1 MKLITLLIA
10 TSFLVI
16 TLLMSV
22 GLAKTSF
29 SQGNQTNQS
38 AGGGQQN
45 QSAGGGQQNQSA
57 GGGQQNQSA
66 GGGQQNQSAG
76 GGQQN
81 QSGIGTASQMENLTA
96 GNTGLLQ
103 NASDIGSQNA
113 SMTGGMGQEQ
123 EATETTNSGSMQQQ
137 GNQTG
142 EAGQAT
148 LNKTGEAVQTGV
160 NQTGEA
166 LTNASKS
173 NVAQN
178 ISQGAQEIGQTTAK
192 EGGDIL
198 GSISEGLKG
207 LFGGGGQS
215 K

>member
-1 MKLITLLIA
+1 MKSISLSIA
-10 TSFLVI
+10 TSFLVM
-16 TLLMSV
+16 TLMMSV
-22 GLAKTSF
+22 VLFVNTSF
-29 SQGNQTNQS
+29 AQGNQTNQS

-45 QSAGGGQQNQSA
+45 QSAGGGQQNQS
-57 GGGQQNQSA
+57 
-66 GGGQQNQSAG
+66 
-76 GGQQN
+76 
-81 QSGIGTASQMENLTA
+81 GTASQMENLTA

-103 NASDIGSQNA
+103 NATDIGSQNA

-123 EATETTNSGSMQQQ
+123 EATETTSPGSTQQQ

-142 EAGQAT
+142 EAVQTGVNQTGEAVQT
-148 LNKTGEAVQTGV
+148 GVNQTGEAVQTGV

-198 GSISEGLKG
+198 GSISEGLQG
-207 LFGGGGQS
+207 LFGGGGQ
-215 K
+215 

>member
-1 MKLITLLIA
+1 MKSITLSIS
-10 TSFLVI
+10 TSLLAV

-22 GLAKTSF
+22 GLFANTSLA
-29 SQGNQTNQS
+29 QGNQTNQS

-45 QSAGGGQQNQSA
+45 QS
-57 GGGQQNQSA
+57 
-66 GGGQQNQSAG
+66 
-76 GGQQN
+76 
-81 QSGIGTASQMENLTA
+81 GTARQMENLTA

-123 EATETTNSGSMQQQ
+123 EATETTSPGSTQQQ

-148 LNKTGEAVQTGV
+148 MNQTGESVQTGMNQTGAAVQTGV

-173 NVAQN
+173 DVAQN

-192 EGGDIL
+192 ESGDIL

>member
-1 MKLITLLIA
+1 MKSITLSIA

-16 TLLMSV
+16 TLMMSV
-22 GLAKTSF
+22 VHFVNTSF
-29 SQGNQTNQS
+29 AQGNQTNQS

-45 QSAGGGQQNQSA
+45 QSAGA
-57 GGGQQNQSA
+57 
-66 GGGQQNQSAG
+66 
-76 GGQQN
+76 GQQN

-113 SMTGGMGQEQ
+113 STTGGMGQEQ
-123 EATETTNSGSMQQQ
+123 EATETTSPGSAQQQ

-148 LNKTGEAVQTGV
+148 LNQTGAAVQTGMNQTGAAV
-160 NQTGEA
+160 QTGMNQTGEA

-192 EGGDIL
+192 ESGDIF
-198 GSISEGLKG
+198 GSISEAFKG
-207 LFGGGGQS
+207 LFGGGDQS

>member
-1 MKLITLLIA
+1 MKSITLSIA
-10 TSFLVI
+10 ISFLVI

-22 GLAKTSF
+22 GLAKSSF
-29 SQGNQTNQS
+29 AQGNQTNQS

-57 GGGQQNQSA
+57 GGGQQNQS
-66 GGGQQNQSAG
+66 GV
-76 GGQQN
+76 
-81 QSGIGTASQMENLTA
+81 GTASQMENLTA

-123 EATETTNSGSMQQQ
+123 EATETTSPGSTQQQ

-148 LNKTGEAVQTGV
+148 MNKTGEAVQTGV

-192 EGGDIL
+192 ESGDIL

-207 LFGGGGQS
+207 LFGGGGQP